1 MQRYLVQVTGKG
13 IVGVQHR
20 TGLEAALA
28 RPLQVGFGT
37 ELYPTVPDKI
47 AALVHSIITTHV
59 FVDANKRT
67 AMALGLALAEANGQL
82 IHAIGDQEIEDVAV
96 GIATHVFDVSD
107 ITEWFKSHY
116 EF

>member
-1 MQRYLVQVTGKG
+1 MQRYLVHVTGKG

-28 RPLQVGFGT
+28 RPLQVVFGT
-37 ELYPTVPDKI
+37 ELYPTVPGKI

-82 IHAIGDQEIEDVAV
+82 IQAMIANPVSRQTLVTGTVGRARLPSSRSPKAVA
-96 GIATHVFDVSD
+96 
-107 ITEWFKSHY
+107 EL
-116 EF
+116 